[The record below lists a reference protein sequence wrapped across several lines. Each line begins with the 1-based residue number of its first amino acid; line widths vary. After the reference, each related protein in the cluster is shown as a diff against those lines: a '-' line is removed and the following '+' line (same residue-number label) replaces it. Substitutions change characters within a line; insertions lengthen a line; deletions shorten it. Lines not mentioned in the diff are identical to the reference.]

1 MGKSLIFKW
10 RHLPEPLSLDFVGG
24 ITQSQPQDS
33 GEHSEQETLRQMLW
47 DGLAN
52 FAGPA
57 KQNGAAWLVETKA
70 ES

>member
-1 MGKSLIFKW
+1 
-10 RHLPEPLSLDFVGG
+10 
-24 ITQSQPQDS
+24 
-33 GEHSEQETLRQMLW
+33 MLW

-52 FAGPA
+52 FAGLA

>member
-1 MGKSLIFKW
+1 
-10 RHLPEPLSLDFVGG
+10 
-24 ITQSQPQDS
+24 
-33 GEHSEQETLRQMLW
+33 MLW